1 MSRDVKLSFF
11 KATVESVFLHGG
23 ETWTLTP
30 TLVTKSL
37 NGCYTRMLRVALN
50 VFWQSHTSN
59 EYLYEDLPR
68 GGDKVAARRTETCW
82 ALSKTSLPPSTL
94 VLWEPTHGHSGRGPP
109 KSTLVDILKRDSDVD
124 SSQELEALMH
134 DQRVWNNLVKVLL

>member
-59 EYLYEDLPR
+59 EYLYGDLPR

>member
-11 KATVESVFLHGG
+11 KATVESVLLHAG

-50 VFWQSHTSN
+50 VFWQSHTSS
-59 EYLYEDLPR
+59 EYLYGDLPR
-68 GGDKVAARRTETCW
+68 VGDKVATRGTETRHPY
-82 ALSKTSLPPSTL
+82 LPAHKL

-124 SSQELEALMH
+124 SSQQLEALMH

>member
-23 ETWTLTP
+23 ETWTLIP

-59 EYLYEDLPR
+59 EYLYGDLPR

-82 ALSKTSLPPSTL
+82 ALSKTSLPPSTQTRPL
-94 VLWEPTHGHSGRGPP
+94 GANPRPQW
-109 KSTLVDILKRDSDVD
+109 
-124 SSQELEALMH
+124 
-134 DQRVWNNLVKVLL
+134 

>member
-59 EYLYEDLPR
+59 EYLY
-68 GGDKVAARRTETCW
+68 GDYREVET
-82 ALSKTSLPPSTL
+82 K
-94 VLWEPTHGHSGRGPP
+94 
-109 KSTLVDILKRDSDVD
+109 
-124 SSQELEALMH
+124 
-134 DQRVWNNLVKVLL
+134 

>member
-11 KATVESVFLHGG
+11 KATVESGFLHGG

-37 NGCYTRMLRVALN
+37 NRCYTRMLRVALN

-59 EYLYEDLPR
+59 EYLYGDLPR
-68 GGDKVAARRTETCW
+68 VGDKVAARRTQRHPY
-82 ALSKTSLPPSTL
+82 LPAHKL